1 MSAAAPMPPPPPP
14 SAFATDAVNGY
25 DYDTHRFS
33 QSSDEKVVRSNG
45 SGSSG
50 PGGSLIDDLNAE
62 AKKKISRMGPVPVS
76 GDAGTALSE
85 QVVDS

>member
-25 DYDTHRFS
+25 DYDSHRFS
-33 QSSDEKVVRSNG
+33 QTLDGKVVESNG
-45 SGSSG
+45 SS
-50 PGGSLIDDLNAE
+50 PPTAGGSLIDDLNAE

-76 GDAGTALSE
+76 GDAWTTLG
-85 QVVDS
+85 VDK